1 MDLSSTL
8 AGLGLGL
15 SLIVAIGAQNVF
27 VLRQGI
33 RREHVFA
40 VAAVC
45 AISDAVLILAGVS
58 GIGAVLTAVPWLVD
72 VVRWAGAAFLA
83 GYAVLAAKRAI
94 RPSGATLGPGAST
107 AAPSDGTPDGAAPS
121 TGPAATAVTAGTLTA
136 APARPTRDT
145 GAAAGTT
152 LLATLGTC
160 LALTWLNPHVYLDTV
175 FLLGSVANGHGEGR
189 WWFALGAALGSV
201 LWFFGLAYGAR
212 LLGRVLST
220 PRAWRILDGV
230 IAVVMLALAV
240 SLVLPR

>member
-45 AISDAVLILAGVS
+45 AASDAVLILAGVS

-94 RPSGATLGPGAST
+94 RPSGATLGPGASA

-121 TGPAATAVTAGTLTA
+121 ATGPTTTTPAAGTLTA
-136 APARPTRDT
+136 PAPARATPT
-145 GAAAGTT
+145 AAGTT